1 MAGGTYFV
9 TVTATG
15 SKTSILGPTE
25 VTLEDGKVYKAI
37 ATNGG
42 ILAGNITE

>member
-9 TVTATG
+9 TVTAPG
-15 SKTSILGPTE
+15 SKTPILCLSE
-25 VTLEDGKVYKAI
+25 VTLEDIKAYKAI

-42 ILAGNITE
+42 ILAGDITE